1 MGKKQVKLERQAER
15 RRQVRK
21 KILARRS
28 AMREEAKKAREKK
41 LLEHNVNKAVNK
53 AEKAMSP
60 ELQKTLELLKK
71 LENDK
76 DGTDSVVLP
85 NQTMT
90 LKHTSKDTNSS
101 EDEVI

>member
-1 MGKKQVKLERQAER
+1 MGKKQIKIEKQAER

-28 AMREEAKKAREKK
+28 AMRAEAKKSREQK
-41 LLEHNVNKAVNK
+41 LLELNVNKAVNK

-60 ELQKTLELLKK
+60 GLQKTLELLKK

-90 LKHTSKDTNSS
+90 LKSASKDTNSS